1 MRLQVPVPT
10 KLTVPVAL
18 TVQTEGVVEVAVNT
32 VPSPEVVKVG
42 LKLPPLFADA
52 GMLVI
57 DTVGVA
63 GPIRK
68 LCGDPVAAV

>member
-1 MRLQVPVPT
+1 
-10 KLTVPVAL
+10 VAL

-32 VPSPEVVKVG
+32 VLLPEVVKVG
-42 LKLPPLFADA
+42 LKLPPFLADA

-63 GPIRK
+63 GATRK
-68 LCGDPVAAV
+68 LCGVPVAAV

>member
-1 MRLQVPVPT
+1 
-10 KLTVPVAL
+10 LTVPVAL
-18 TVQTEGVVEVAVNT
+18 TVQTERVEEVALNT
-32 VPSPEVVKVG
+32 VPLPEVVKVG
-42 LKLPPLFADA
+42 LKLPPTVNDV

-63 GPIRK
+63 GATRK